1 MNLKI
6 SKTYT
11 VNIYEIRM
19 HPYKCTL
26 GTLAKLGTMQ
36 ICAGTSGVL
45 GDNFV
50 TRGKD
55 LAWDLLE
62 FPDMSPQVV
71 DIEDEGKPSTTFYP
85 NVQ

>member
-1 MNLKI
+1 
-6 SKTYT
+6 
-11 VNIYEIRM
+11 
-19 HPYKCTL
+19 
-26 GTLAKLGTMQ
+26 MQ